1 MFESYIKKIEEAK
14 ASPSNF
20 SGLPV
25 KPVGSF
31 ANTPAPKGY
40 DAIQNMI
47 NQKLA
52 AKDRKKSEDEEVG
65 CVYAREQ
72 HCDCDGCEDCKDN
85 QTKSEDNEGTKDD
98 IMSRIEQKRKER
110 KNIGSVRSED
120 DEKSHCSYAQK
131 GCDCNECE
139 ECEAN
144 QSKSEDAETYGVEGK
159 IKAALQE
166 IESFGYTGDHI
177 HPMDVAKLVVGS
189 PGDWGDSYV
198 PLVQALAVVIS
209 NYYEKGLQDS

>member
-1 MFESYIKKIEEAK
+1 MHKDDRLMFESYIKKIEETK

-25 KPVGSF
+25 KPVGNF
-31 ANTPAPKGY
+31 ANSPVPKGY
-40 DAIQNMI
+40 DAMQNMI
-47 NQKLA
+47 NMKLA
-52 AKDRKKSEDEEVG
+52 AKDKKKSEDEEVG

-72 HCDCDGCEDCKDN
+72 HCSCDGCEDCKKN
-85 QTKSEDNEGTKDD
+85 QMSENNEGTKDD
-98 IMSRIEQKRKER
+98 IMDRIEQKRKER

-120 DEKSHCSYAQK
+120 
-131 GCDCNECE
+131 
-139 ECEAN
+139 
-144 QSKSEDAETYGVEGK
+144 AETHGVEGK

>member
-85 QTKSEDNEGTKDD
+85 QTKSED
-98 IMSRIEQKRKER
+98 
-110 KNIGSVRSED
+110 
-120 DEKSHCSYAQK
+120 
-131 GCDCNECE
+131 
-139 ECEAN
+139 
-144 QSKSEDAETYGVEGK
+144 AETHGVEGK

-177 HPMDVAKLVVGS
+177 YPMDVAKLVVGS